1 MGKKYLIDTN
11 VVIYLLKGN
20 LPQKTLSLIEPL
32 FENKINFSV
41 INKIELLSHRN
52 AAPEETYNVQKLI
65 DQSDVHPLN
74 DSIAD
79 MSIEVRK
86 KYSVKLADA
95 IIAATAIVHQY
106 VLVTRNVKD
115 FEKIP
120 ELETYNPFE

>member
-20 LPQKTLSLIEPL
+20 LPQKTLLLIKPL
-32 FENKINFSV
+32 FESKINFSV

-52 AAPEETYNVQKLI
+52 ATPEENYNVEKLI

-86 KYSVKLADA
+86 KYSVKLAEA

-106 VLVTRNVKD
+106 VLVTRNVRD